1 MDKIF
6 LSHSSKDKPYVSYI
20 AEHIG
25 KDKCV
30 YDAMCFEAGMKN
42 LDEIFREMGK
52 TSIFVIFISE
62 NSLESCWVKKELA
75 IADERLNHDPKK
87 MLQIFPIIIDPSI
100 SHDDP
105 RIPDFL
111 KTGFGS
117 YNIKVITSNIVA
129 YRKIK
134 TLQRKHIL
142 ESNLMLQKTDNCFYG
157 RDEEILNFKKT
168 FDSREGIKV
177 LVASGIM
184 GIGRKSYLLQC
195 LKQTG
200 LIEKYYT
207 PPVISLN
214 VFASIEDMIVKLS
227 EIGFGNYS
235 LETVTALPDM
245 DRKIDA
251 LTSTFKCIQDYK
263 EQVVIYDDG
272 CLINR
277 QGEMIYWFE
286 KAIAP
291 IRNEATVLIASRYM
305 VNIYCL
311 RENSS
316 VFAQSLSALSYLEW
330 IGLMRVYA
338 QNCQMEL
345 TQDDRSYFKD
355 ILTGYPPQ
363 IIYCV
368 DIMKN
373 TSVEEVKKNPRQ
385 IIEAFSPK
393 VTEMLE
399 SIFPMEIK
407 EDAYGL
413 LAFASWYGIVP
424 GDLLNIVLDIK
435 ENYKKSF
442 SLFKALTICRYLGIN
457 NEYIEVNP
465 VIADYIQRNRY
476 DVPTDIKDIL
486 QKRLDK
492 FNKSIEVAENTI
504 TEDFEDLKYYLKAN
518 IIADREIPER
528 FMYSTLYLSSVYE
541 LYNNQKYKQ
550 VISLVE
556 KLKEVSA
563 FERYDC
569 PIQTRI
575 QEYYCRSLAR
585 EVNMKFYVEVEF
597 FSQENESKNIN
608 EYNFLRGFMY
618 RNNSEYD
625 KALDRYKR
633 VLEKQPK
640 HRSAMREIVI
650 VYRSLEDYESAYEYA
665 KVNYLRESDNL
676 YQIQPYFEIL
686 IRKPKQTRTAEEQQ
700 VINEMLQTVKRINDI
715 KPSTTYYEILGQFA
729 AYEENDKI
737 RALAILNEGLRK
749 FPGSSYII
757 KSMFDCC
764 EFTYDMQGMEKALEM
779 MKPLTEDSKAT
790 KVAYHFRQALYY
802 AYQKKPKDFISNYI
816 NGIDGI
822 NDETKER
829 LKKKVTKIIFRCQ
842 K

>member
-6 LSHSSKDKPYVSYI
+6 LSHSSKDKSYVSYI
-20 AEHIG
+20 AEHLG

-62 NSLESCWVKKELA
+62 NSLESCWVKKELS

-87 MLQIFPIIIDPSI
+87 ILQIFPIIIDPSI

-111 KTGFGS
+111 KTGFDS
-117 YNIKVITSNIVA
+117 YNLKVITSNIIA

-142 ESNLMLQKTDNCFYG
+142 ESDLTLQKAENCFYG

-177 LVASGIM
+177 LVASGIT

-195 LKQTG
+195 LKQSE

-214 VFASIEDMIVKLS
+214 AFASIEDIIVKLS

-235 LETVTALPDM
+235 LETVTSLPSM
-245 DRKIDA
+245 DRKIDV
-251 LTSTFKCIQDYK
+251 LTSIFKCIQNYK

-277 QGEMIYWFE
+277 QGEIIYWLK
-286 KAIAP
+286 KAIAT
-291 IRNEATVLIASRYM
+291 IRNEVTILIASRYM
-305 VNIYCL
+305 VNIFCL
-311 RENSS
+311 KENSS
-316 VFAQSLSALSYLEW
+316 IFAQSLSALSYLEW

-338 QNCQMEL
+338 QNCHLEL

-363 IIYCV
+363 ILYCV
-368 DIMKN
+368 DVMKN

-399 SIFPMEIK
+399 SVFPPEIK
-407 EDAYGL
+407 EDAYGV

-504 TEDFEDLKYYLKAN
+504 TEDFEDLKYYLKSN
-518 IIADREIPER
+518 IIANQEIPER

-556 KLKEVSA
+556 KLKEVGA

-585 EVNMKFYVEVEF
+585 QVDTKFYVEVEF
-597 FSQENESKNIN
+597 FSQENEAKNIN

-625 KALDRYKR
+625 KALERYKR

-640 HRSAMREIVI
+640 HKSAMREIVI
-650 VYRSLEDYESAYEYA
+650 VYRGLEDYESAYEYA
-665 KVNYLRESDNL
+665 KANYSRESDNL

-686 IRKPKQTRTAEEQQ
+686 IRKPKQIRTTDEQQ
-700 VINEMLQTVKRINDI
+700 VINEMLQTIKRINAI
-715 KPSTTYYEILGQFA
+715 KPGTTYYEILGQYV

-737 RALAILNEGLRK
+737 RALAILDEGLKK
-749 FPGSSYII
+749 FPDSSYII

-764 EFTYDMQGMEKALEM
+764 EFTHDIPGMEKALEM
-779 MKPLTEDSKAT
+779 MKPLAKESKAT
-790 KVAYHFRQALYY
+790 KVAYYFRQALYY
-802 AYQKKPKDFISNYI
+802 AYQKKPKDFINNYI

-822 NDETKER
+822 NDDTRAR
-829 LKKKVTKIIFRCQ
+829 LKRKVERIMQ
-842 K
+842 

>member
-20 AEHIG
+20 AEHLG

-62 NSLESCWVKKELA
+62 NSLESPWVKKELA
-75 IADERLNHDPKK
+75 IADERLNHDSKK
-87 MLQIFPIIIDPSI
+87 FLQIFPIIIDPAI
-100 SHDDP
+100 SHNDS

-134 TLQRKHIL
+134 NLQRKHVL
-142 ESNLMLQKTDNCFYG
+142 ENDLLLQKIDNCFYG
-157 RDEEILNFKKT
+157 RDEEISSFKKA

-195 LKQTG
+195 LKQSE
-200 LIEKYYT
+200 LIEKYYV

-214 VFASIEDMIVKLS
+214 GFASIEDVIVKLS
-227 EIGFGNYS
+227 EIGFGRYS
-235 LETVTALPDM
+235 LEKVTTLPDM
-245 DRKIDA
+245 NSKIDV
-251 LTSTFKCIQDYK
+251 LTSTLKSIQDYR

-277 QGEMIYWFE
+277 QGELIYWFE
-286 KAIAP
+286 KAIAS
-291 IRNEATVLIASRYM
+291 IRNEATIIIASRYM
-305 VNIYCL
+305 VNMYCL
-311 RENSS
+311 RKNPSI
-316 VFAQSLSALSYLEW
+316 FAQSVSALSYLEW
-330 IGLMRVYA
+330 LGLMRVYA
-338 QNCQMEL
+338 QNNNIEL
-345 TQDDRSYFKD
+345 TLDDRVYFKD

-368 DIMKN
+368 DMMKN
-373 TSVEEVKKNPRQ
+373 TSVEEVKENSRQ
-385 IIEAFSPK
+385 IIDAFSPK

-399 SIFPMEIK
+399 SVFPKEIK

-424 GDLLNIVLDIK
+424 GDLLNIVLEIK
-435 ENYKKSF
+435 ENYKKAF
-442 SLFKALTICRYLGIN
+442 SLFKSLTICRYLGIN
-457 NEYIEVNP
+457 NEYVEVNP
-465 VIADYIQRNRY
+465 VISDYIQRNRY
-476 DVPTDIKDIL
+476 KLPADINKVL
-486 QKRLDK
+486 QQRLGE
-492 FNKSIEVAENTI
+492 FNRNIEETENTV

-518 IIADREIPER
+518 IIADQEIPER
-528 FMYSTLYLSSVYE
+528 FMYSTLYLSSIYE
-541 LYNNQKYKQ
+541 LYNNQKYKH

-556 KLKEVSA
+556 KLKEVGA
-563 FERYDC
+563 FERYDR

-585 EVNMKFYVEVEF
+585 EADMKFYDEVEF
-597 FSQENESKNIN
+597 FVQENDGKNIN
-608 EYNFLRGFMY
+608 QYNFLRGFMY

-625 KALDRYKR
+625 KALERYKR
-633 VLEKQPK
+633 VLENQPK
-640 HRSAMREIVI
+640 HKSAMREIVI
-650 VYRSLEDYESAYEYA
+650 VYRGLEDYESAYEYA
-665 KVNYLRESDNL
+665 KINYLRESDNL

-686 IRKPKQTRTAEEQQ
+686 IRKLRQDRTTEEKQYMD
-700 VINEMLQTVKRINDI
+700 EMLQTIRRINAT
-715 KPSTTYYEILGQFA
+715 KPSTTYYEILGQYV
-729 AYEENDKI
+729 AYEENDSV
-737 RALAILNEGLRK
+737 RALAILDEGLRK
-749 FPGSSYII
+749 FPESSYII
-757 KSMFDCC
+757 KAMFDCC
-764 EFTYDMQGMEKALEM
+764 EIAHDMQGMERALEM
-779 MKPLTEDSKAT
+779 MKPLIKENKAA

-802 AYQKKPKDFISNYI
+802 AYQKKPRDFISNYI
-816 NGIDGI
+816 DGTVGI
-822 NDETKER
+822 NDDTKER
-829 LKKKVTKIIFRCQ
+829 LKKKVVRII
-842 K
+842 

>member
-62 NSLESCWVKKELA
+62 NSLESDWVKKELA

-117 YNIKVITSNIVA
+117 YNLKVITSNIVA

-142 ESNLMLQKTDNCFYG
+142 ENNLMLQKTDNCFYG

-195 LKQTG
+195 LKQTE

-214 VFASIEDMIVKLS
+214 VFASIEDVIVKLS

-251 LTSTFKCIQDYK
+251 LTSTFKCIQNYK

-277 QGEMIYWFE
+277 QGEMIYWLE

-291 IRNEATVLIASRYM
+291 IRNEATILIASRYM

-316 VFAQSLSALSYLEW
+316 IFAQSLSALPYLEW

-368 DIMKN
+368 DMMKN

-399 SIFPMEIK
+399 SVFPMEIK

-556 KLKEVSA
+556 KLKEVRA

-585 EVNMKFYVEVEF
+585 EVDTKFYVEVEF

-650 VYRSLEDYESAYEYA
+650 VYRGLEDYESAYEYA
-665 KVNYLRESDNL
+665 KANYLRESDNL

-700 VINEMLQTVKRINDI
+700 VITEMLQTVKRINAI

-729 AYEENDKI
+729 AYEEND
-737 RALAILNEGLRK
+737 RNRSLAILNEGLKK
-749 FPGSSYII
+749 FPESSYII

-764 EFTYDMQGMEKALEM
+764 EFTHDMQGMEKALEM
-779 MKPLTEDSKAT
+779 MKPLAKESKAT

-829 LKKKVTKIIFRCQ
+829 LKRKVTRIIW
-842 K
+842 

>member
-6 LSHSSKDKPYVSYI
+6 LSHSNKDKPYVSYI
-20 AEHIG
+20 AEHFG

-30 YDAMCFEAGMKN
+30 YDTMCFEVGMKN

-75 IADERLNHDPKK
+75 IADERLNHDSKK
-87 MLQIFPIIIDPSI
+87 LLQIFPIIIDPAI
-100 SHDDP
+100 SHNDS

-117 YNIKVITSNIVA
+117 YNLKVITSNIVA

-142 ESNLMLQKTDNCFYG
+142 ENDLMLQKIDDCFYG
-157 RDEEILNFKKT
+157 RDEEISSFKKA

-195 LKQTG
+195 LKQTE
-200 LIEKYYT
+200 LIEKYYI
-207 PPVISLN
+207 PPAISLN
-214 VFASIEDMIVKLS
+214 AFASIEEVIVKLS
-227 EIGFGNYS
+227 EIGFGSYS
-235 LETVTALPDM
+235 LEEVTILPDM
-245 DRKIDA
+245 DSKIDV
-251 LTSTFKCIQDYK
+251 LTSILKSIQGYK
-263 EQVVIYDDG
+263 EQVVIYDEG

-277 QGEMIYWFE
+277 QGELAYWFE
-286 KAIAP
+286 KAIAG
-291 IRNEATVLIASRYM
+291 IRNEVTVIIASRYM
-305 VNIYCL
+305 VNMYCL
-311 RENSS
+311 KENLSI
-316 VFAQSLSALSYLEW
+316 FAQPLSALSYLEW
-330 IGLMRVYA
+330 MGLMRVYA
-338 QNCQMEL
+338 QNNNIEL
-345 TQDDRSYFKD
+345 TLDDRAYFKD

-363 IIYCV
+363 ILYCV
-368 DIMKN
+368 DMMKN
-373 TSVEEVKKNPRQ
+373 TSVEEVKTNPRQ
-385 IIEAFSPK
+385 IIDAFSPK

-399 SIFPMEIK
+399 SVFQDEIK

-424 GDLLNIVLDIK
+424 GDLLNIVLEIK
-435 ENYKKSF
+435 ENYKKAF

-465 VIADYIQRNRY
+465 VISDYIQRNRY
-476 DVPTDIKDIL
+476 ELPADINNVL
-486 QKRLDK
+486 QQRLDA
-492 FNKSIEVAENTI
+492 FNKNIDIAANTV

-518 IIADREIPER
+518 IIADQEIPGR
-528 FMYSTLYLSSVYE
+528 FMYSTLYLSSIYE
-541 LYNNQKYKQ
+541 LYNSQKYMQ

-556 KLKEVSA
+556 KLKEVGA
-563 FERYDC
+563 FERYDR

-585 EVNMKFYVEVEF
+585 EADMKFYDEVEF
-597 FSQENESKNIN
+597 FVQENDVKNISQ
-608 EYNFLRGFMY
+608 YNFLRGFMY

-625 KALDRYKR
+625 KALERYKR

-650 VYRSLEDYESAYEYA
+650 VYRGLEDYESAYEYA
-665 KVNYLRESDNL
+665 KINYLRESDNL

-686 IRKPKQTRTAEEQQ
+686 IRKLKKDRTTEEKQYMD
-700 VINEMLQTVKRINDI
+700 EMLQTIQRINTI
-715 KPSTTYYEILGQFA
+715 KPSTTYYEILGQYA
-729 AYEENDKI
+729 AYEENDRV

-749 FPGSSYII
+749 FPESSYII
-757 KSMFDCC
+757 KAMFDCC
-764 EFTYDMQGMEKALEM
+764 EITHDMQGMEKALEM
-779 MKPLTEDSKAT
+779 MKPLIKENKAA
-790 KVAYHFRQALYY
+790 KVAYHFRQAVYY
-802 AYQKKPKDFISNYI
+802 AYQMKPRDFINNYI
-816 NGIDGI
+816 NGIEGI
-822 NDETKER
+822 NDDTRER
-829 LKKKVTKIIFRCQ
+829 LRKKVVRII
-842 K
+842 